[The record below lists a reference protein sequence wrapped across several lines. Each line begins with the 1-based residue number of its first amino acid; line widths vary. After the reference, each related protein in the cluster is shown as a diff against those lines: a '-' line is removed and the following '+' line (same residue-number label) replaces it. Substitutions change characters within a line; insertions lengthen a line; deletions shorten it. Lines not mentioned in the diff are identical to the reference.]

1 MKSHKAAVTFC
12 VINCYSYCP
21 GKSVVGIDESVPT
34 GQGESYRQS
43 TATELGNFSIGS
55 NFGWESTTTATDRHF
70 SIRADLTGELAEI
83 LINRQEYPNPLCPK
97 TLLVFLV
104 HSLEFRG
111 KFDTQY

>member
-55 NFGWESTTTATDRHF
+55 NFGWESITTATDRHF

-83 LINRQEYPNPLCPK
+83 FKTDRSIQIILCPK

-104 HSLEFRG
+104 HSVEFRG